1 VVIHDEVNCRLRG
14 HAGRFRDCFGKI
26 AADSF
31 EAASMLL
38 CKLCGALLAFVVM
51 LLKGVRAWFL
61 PPLKRLLQA
70 VHL

>member
-1 VVIHDEVNCRLRG
+1 
-14 HAGRFRDCFGKI
+14 
-26 AADSF
+26 
-31 EAASMLL
+31 MLL